1 MKQFSHSKLQTYERC
16 PLQYKLQYLI
26 KLKTESETTVEAFMG
41 SRVHDTLELLYRD
54 LLKSKLNSL
63 DELLTFYNDTW
74 RVEWNDQIVINNK
87 KFK

>member
-54 LLKSKLNSL
+54 LLK
-63 DELLTFYNDTW
+63 
-74 RVEWNDQIVINNK
+74 
-87 KFK
+87 